1 MSEPVKQVI
10 LRDPKTNEILIPKIV
25 GALGY
30 EEDESGTLIPPY
42 TNDADTLGGHPASD
56 FVLAGGSAGIDAT
69 TLGGKSADQFAAAG
83 HNHDD
88 RYAEKEHTHDYAA
101 SNHDHSGVYAT
112 PEQLNEVKTSVAE
125 GKALVA
131 AAVSDKGVETAADAE
146 FATIAA
152 NIAGIKTGGALEIIE
167 CSAIISTNGYC
178 TLTTKDAYTL
188 ERDVRYIMLY
198 TLYSGMGYVYAN
210 NMIVPFCYYSDGT
223 MYGYSSLDGY
233 SNSGS
238 YGKQYVYITIT
249 ENSNGTV
256 SVGATISGEN
266 TSSAQPI
273 EPIGYLIKAPMYTDL
288 E

>member
-10 LRDPKTNEILIPKIV
+10 LRDPKTNEILIPKIT
-25 GALGY
+25 GTLGY
-30 EEDESGTLIPPY
+30 EPAEDGTLVPPY
-42 TNDADTLGGHPASD
+42 TNDADM
-56 FVLAGGSAGIDAT
+56 
-69 TLGGKSADQFAAAG
+69 LGGKTADQFAAVD
-83 HNHDD
+83 HNHDNN
-88 RYAEKEHTHDYAA
+88 YATKD
-101 SNHDHSGVYAT
+101 HDHSGVYAT

-125 GKALVA
+125 GKALIA